1 MKNIKGGNPMKR
13 KVLGIRAKVF
23 LEIGAI
29 IAVCLVG
36 ISIANSQLLESV
48 YIWNVERSLTT
59 MAESIE
65 NSENEYQTL
74 IVEYENKQGVS
85 IDLYDETDEYLYV
98 GSGKFISSGKLN
110 IINRTQNEDGS
121 YFNVVAEEGKTTQ
134 YILFGKDF
142 ENGWHIEITAQKDP
156 IQENANLATSVTTA
170 ITVFALFLALVF
182 ISVYSK
188 RFTKPLIEMSEV
200 ANKIANLDFSAKCE
214 INRGD
219 EIGALA
225 ENINVVSD
233 SLSTALSELREKNEQ
248 LMEDIEKERRIE
260 QMRADFISAASHE
273 LKTPIAIIRG
283 YAEGLK
289 MTVSPENESTT
300 EYCDIIMRESDRM
313 NVLVLN
319 MLEQSLYSSGVKQPD
334 ITVFNVDEFIQDLL
348 KTVNP
353 IFEEKRVTVSF
364 KKNGG
369 LNAFA
374 DKAQMTTV
382 LSNIVLNAC
391 SHASG
396 EKLIEITAEKKDNK
410 IKVNVFNTGSRV
422 EDKDKDGIFTSFYR
436 ADKAHSRAEG
446 RFGLGLAIVKSIVE
460 NHKCE
465 CGFENKENGVTFW
478 FTMPEYNATEGKTD
492 EN

>member
-1 MKNIKGGNPMKR
+1 MKHKG
-13 KVLGIRAKVF
+13 LGIRAKVF

-48 YIWNVERSLTT
+48 YIWNVERSLT
-59 MAESIE
+59 MMAQNAESAE
-65 NSENEYQTL
+65 NDYFPLLS
-74 IVEYENKQGVS
+74 EYELKENVS
-85 IDLYDETDEYLYV
+85 IDLYDNEDNYLYEGT
-98 GSGKFISSGKLN
+98 GSFLSSGKLN
-110 IINRTQNEDGS
+110 VISRTQNEDGS
-121 YFNVVAEEGKTTQ
+121 YFNVVAEEGSTTQ
-134 YILFGKDF
+134 YIVFGKDF
-142 ENGWHIEITAQKDP
+142 ENGYHIEITAQKDP
-156 IQENANLATSVTTA
+156 IQENANLATRVTTTL
-170 ITVFALFLALVF
+170 TVLALVLALVF

-188 RFTKPLIEMSEV
+188 HFTKPLIQMSEV
-200 ANKIANLDFSAKCE
+200 ANRIANLDFSAKCE

-219 EIGALA
+219 EIGTLA

-233 SLSTALSELREKNEQ
+233 SLNTALSELREKNEQ

-289 MTVSPENESTT
+289 MNVSEENESAS

-319 MLEQSLYSSGVKQPD
+319 MLEQSLYSSGVKKPD
-334 ITVFNVDEFIQDLL
+334 MVEFNISSFIEDLL
-348 KTVNP
+348 KTVTP
-353 IFEEKRVTVSF
+353 IFEEKGVTANYIETEELS
-364 KKNGG
+364 
-369 LNAFA
+369 AFA
-374 DKAQMTTV
+374 DKTQMTTV

-396 EKLIEITAEKKDNK
+396 EKLIEITAEKTDNK

-446 RFGLGLAIVKSIVE
+446 RFGLGLAIVKSITE
-460 NHKCE
+460 NHNCE

-478 FTMPEYNATEGKTD
+478 FTMPEYNATERKTD

>member
-1 MKNIKGGNPMKR
+1 MKHKG
-13 KVLGIRAKVF
+13 LGIRAKVF

-48 YIWNVERSLTT
+48 YIWNVERSLTV
-59 MAESIE
+59 MAQNAE
-65 NSENEYQTL
+65 NAGNDYFPLLS
-74 IVEYENKQGVS
+74 EYELKENVS
-85 IDLYDETDEYLYV
+85 IDLYDNEDNYLYEGT
-98 GSGKFISSGKLN
+98 GSFLSSNKLN
-110 IINRTQNEDGS
+110 VISRTQNEDGS
-121 YFNVVAEEGKTTQ
+121 YFNVVAEEGSTTQ
-134 YILFGKDF
+134 YIVFGKDF
-142 ENGWHIEITAQKDP
+142 ENGYHIEITAQKDP
-156 IQENANLATSVTTA
+156 IQENANLATRVTTTL
-170 ITVFALFLALVF
+170 TVLALVLALVF

-188 RFTKPLIEMSEV
+188 HFTKPLIQMSEV
-200 ANKIANLDFSAKCE
+200 ANRIANLDFSAKCE

-219 EIGALA
+219 EIGTLA

-233 SLSTALSELREKNEQ
+233 SLNTALSELREKNEQ

-289 MTVSPENESTT
+289 MNVSEENESAS

-319 MLEQSLYSSGVKQPD
+319 MLEQSLYSSGVKKPD
-334 ITVFNVDEFIQDLL
+334 MVEFNVSSFIEDLL
-348 KTVNP
+348 KTVTP
-353 IFEEKRVTVSF
+353 IFEEKGVTS
-364 KKNGG
+364 NYIETEE
-369 LNAFA
+369 LSAFA
-374 DKAQMTTV
+374 DKTQMTTV

-396 EKLIEITAEKKDNK
+396 EKLIEITAEKTDNK

-446 RFGLGLAIVKSIVE
+446 RFGLGLAIVKSITE
-460 NHKCE
+460 NHNCE

-478 FTMPEYNATEGKTD
+478 FTMPEYNATERKTD

>member
-1 MKNIKGGNPMKR
+1 MKR
-13 KVLGIRAKVF
+13 RGLGLRVKVF

-59 MAESIE
+59 IAQNAEDAEGDYYSLL
-65 NSENEYQTL
+65 S
-74 IVEYENKQGVS
+74 EYESKQGVS
-85 IDLYDETDEYLYV
+85 IDLYDEEDNYLYE
-98 GSGKFISSGKLN
+98 GTGNFISSNKLN
-110 IINRTQNEDGS
+110 IISRTQNEDGS
-121 YFNVVAEEGKTTQ
+121 YFNVVAEEGGTTQ
-134 YILFGKDF
+134 YIVFGKDF
-142 ENGWHIEITAQKDP
+142 ENGYHIEITAQKDP
-156 IQENANLATSVTTA
+156 IQENANLATRVTTT
-170 ITVFALFLALVF
+170 ITVLALVLALVF
-182 ISVYSK
+182 ISAYSK
-188 RFTKPLIEMSEV
+188 HFTKPLIQMSEV

-214 INRGD
+214 VNRGD
-219 EIGALA
+219 EIGTLA

-233 SLSTALSELREKNEQ
+233 SLNTALSELREKNEQ

-289 MTVSPENESTT
+289 MNVSEENEGAS

-319 MLEQSLYSSGVKQPD
+319 MLEQSLYSSGIKKPD
-334 ITVFNVDEFIQDLL
+334 MAEFDVSAFIEDLL
-348 KTVNP
+348 KTVAP
-353 IFEEKRVTVSF
+353 IFEEKGVTANYNKTEDF
-364 KKNGG
+364 I
-369 LNAFA
+369 AFA
-374 DKAQMTTV
+374 DKIQMTTV

-391 SHASG
+391 SHAGG
-396 EKLIEITAEKKDNK
+396 EKLIEVTAEKTDGK

-422 EDKDKDGIFTSFYR
+422 EEVDKDGIFTSFYR
-436 ADKAHSRAEG
+436 ADKAHSREEG
-446 RFGLGLAIVKSIVE
+446 RFGLGLAIVKSITE
-460 NHKCE
+460 NHNCE

-478 FTMPEYNATEGKTD
+478 FTMPEYSATERNTQ
-492 EN
+492 

>member
-1 MKNIKGGNPMKR
+1 MKR
-13 KVLGIRAKVF
+13 KSLGIRAKVF

-48 YIWNVERSLTT
+48 YIWNVERTLST
-59 MAESIE
+59 MAQNTEDAGAD
-65 NSENEYQTL
+65 YFYL
-74 IVEYENKQGVS
+74 LAEYEAKENVS
-85 IDLYDETDEYLYV
+85 IDLYDSQDNYLYE
-98 GSGKFISSGKLN
+98 GSGNFISANKIN
-110 IINRTQNEDGS
+110 IISRKQNEDGS
-121 YFNVVAEEGKTTQ
+121 YFNVVAEDGETTQ
-134 YILFGKDF
+134 YIVFGKDF

-156 IQENANLATSVTTA
+156 IKENANLATGVTTT
-170 ITVFALFLALVF
+170 ITILALFFALVF
-182 ISVYSK
+182 ISAYSK
-188 RFTKPLIEMSEV
+188 HFTKPLIQMSEV

-225 ENINVVSD
+225 ENINVVSE
-233 SLSTALSELREKNEQ
+233 SLNSALSELREKNAQ

-260 QMRADFISAASHE
+260 KMRADFISAASHE

-289 MTVSPENESTT
+289 MNVSEEDENAS

-313 NVLVLN
+313 NALVLN

-334 ITVFNVDEFIQDLL
+334 MTEFEVNAFIEDLL

-353 IFEEKRVTVSF
+353 IFEEKGVKARFIMSDSF
-364 KKNGG
+364 I
-369 LNAFA
+369 AFA

-391 SHASG
+391 SHTSG
-396 EKLIEITAEKKDNK
+396 EKLIEITTEKTDNK
-410 IKVNVFNTGSRV
+410 IKINVYNTGSRV
-422 EDKDKDGIFTSFYR
+422 DDKDKEGIFTSFYR

-446 RFGLGLAIVKSIVE
+446 RFGLGLAIVKSITE
-460 NHKCE
+460 NHNCD

-478 FTMPEYNATEGKTD
+478 FTMPENNAAERNTQ
-492 EN
+492 

>member
-1 MKNIKGGNPMKR
+1 MRRKG
-13 KVLGIRAKVF
+13 LGIRAKVF

-29 IAVCLVG
+29 IAACLVG

-48 YIWNVERSLTT
+48 YIWNVERSLST
-59 MAESIE
+59 MAQNTE
-65 NSENEYQTL
+65 NAGEDYFFL
-74 IVEYENKQGVS
+74 LVEYEMKENVS
-85 IDLYDETDEYLYV
+85 IDLYDREDNYLYE
-98 GSGKFISSGKLN
+98 GNGNFISANKLN
-110 IINRTQNEDGS
+110 IISRKQNEDGS
-121 YFNVVAEEGKTTQ
+121 YFNVVAEEGSSTQ
-134 YILFGKDF
+134 YIVFGKDF
-142 ENGWHIEITAQKDP
+142 ENGYHIEITAQKDP
-156 IQENANLATSVTTA
+156 IQENANLATSVTTT
-170 ITVFALFLALVF
+170 ITVLALVLALVL
-182 ISVYSK
+182 ISLYSK
-188 RFTKPLIEMSEV
+188 HFTKPLIQMSEV

-214 INRGD
+214 ITRGD

-225 ENINVVSD
+225 DNINVVSD
-233 SLSTALSELREKNEQ
+233 SLNTALSELREKNEQ

-289 MTVSPENESTT
+289 MNVSEENESAS

-319 MLEQSLYSSGVKQPD
+319 MLEQSLYSSGVKKPD
-334 ITVFNVDEFIQDLL
+334 MAEVDVNEFVKDLI
-348 KTVNP
+348 KTVTP
-353 IFEEKRVTVSF
+353 IFEEKGVSVNYI
-364 KKNGG
+364 KTEN
-369 LNAFA
+369 LTAFA
-374 DKAQMTTV
+374 DKTQMTTV

-396 EKLIEITAEKKDNK
+396 EKLIEISAEREENK
-410 IKVNVFNTGSRV
+410 IRINVFNTGSRV
-422 EDKDKDGIFTSFYR
+422 EEVDKDGIFTSFYR

-446 RFGLGLAIVKSIVE
+446 RFGLGLAIVKSITE
-460 NHKCE
+460 NHNCE

-478 FTMPEYNATEGKTD
+478 FTMPEYNATERKTN

>member
-1 MKNIKGGNPMKR
+1 MKR
-13 KVLGIRAKVF
+13 KGLGIRAKVF

-48 YIWNVERSLTT
+48 YIWNVERTLAS
-59 MAESIE
+59 MAQNTE
-65 NSENEYQTL
+65 NAGADYFYML
-74 IVEYENKQGVS
+74 AEYETKENVS
-85 IDLYDETDEYLYV
+85 IDLYDTQDRYLYE
-98 GSGKFISSGKLN
+98 GSGNFISANKIN
-110 IINRTQNEDGS
+110 IISRKQNEDGS
-121 YFNVVAEEGKTTQ
+121 YFNVVAEDGSTTQ
-134 YILFGKDF
+134 YIVFGKDF

-156 IQENANLATSVTTA
+156 IKENANLATGVTTT
-170 ITVFALFLALVF
+170 ITILALVLALVF
-182 ISVYSK
+182 ISAYSK
-188 RFTKPLIEMSEV
+188 HFTKPLIQMSEV

-225 ENINVVSD
+225 DNINVVSE
-233 SLSTALSELREKNEQ
+233 SLNSALSELREKNAQ

-260 QMRADFISAASHE
+260 KMRADFISAASHE

-289 MTVSPENESTT
+289 MNMGEEDEGAS

-313 NVLVLN
+313 NALVLN
-319 MLEQSLYSSGVKQPD
+319 MLEQSLYSSGVKKPD
-334 ITVFNVDEFIQDLL
+334 MTEFEVNPFIEDLL

-353 IFEEKRVTVSF
+353 IFEEKGVKASF
-364 KKNGG
+364 IAN
-369 LNAFA
+369 NDFIAFA

-391 SHASG
+391 SHARG
-396 EKLIEITAEKKDNK
+396 EKLIEITTEKVDNK
-410 IKVNVFNTGSRV
+410 IKINIFNTGSRV
-422 EDKDKDGIFTSFYR
+422 EEVDKEGIFTSFYR

-446 RFGLGLAIVKSIVE
+446 RFGLGLAIVKSITE
-460 NHKCE
+460 NHNCD

-478 FTMPEYNATEGKTD
+478 FTMPECTATERKTD

>member
-1 MKNIKGGNPMKR
+1 MKR
-13 KVLGIRAKVF
+13 KGMGIRAKVF

-48 YIWNVERSLTT
+48 YIWNVERTLST
-59 MAESIE
+59 MAQNAE
-65 NSENEYQTL
+65 NAGDDYYFLLS
-74 IVEYENKQGVS
+74 EYENKENVS
-85 IDLYDETDEYLYV
+85 IDLYDNEDNFLYE
-98 GSGKFISSGKLN
+98 GTGKFISANKLN
-110 IINRTQNEDGS
+110 IISRTQNEDGS
-121 YFNVVAEEGKTTQ
+121 YFNVVAEEGSTTQ
-134 YILFGKDF
+134 YIVFGKDF
-142 ENGWHIEITAQKDP
+142 ENGYHIEITAQKDP
-156 IQENANLATSVTTA
+156 IQENANLATEVTTT
-170 ITVFALFLALVF
+170 ITVLALVLALVF

-188 RFTKPLIEMSEV
+188 HFTKPLIQMSEV

-225 ENINVVSD
+225 DNINVVSD
-233 SLSTALSELREKNEQ
+233 SLNTALSELREKNEQ

-289 MTVSPENESTT
+289 MNVSEENESAS

-319 MLEQSLYSSGVKQPD
+319 MLEQSLYSSGVKKPD
-334 ITVFNVDEFIQDLL
+334 MAKFNVNEFIEELL
-348 KTVNP
+348 KTVTP
-353 IFEEKRVTVSF
+353 IFEEKGVSANF
-364 KKNGG
+364 IRTEN
-369 LNAFA
+369 LTAFA
-374 DKAQMTTV
+374 DKIQMTTV

-396 EKLIEITAEKKDNK
+396 EKLIEITVQKEDNK
-410 IKVNVFNTGSRV
+410 IKINVFNTGSRV

-446 RFGLGLAIVKSIVE
+446 RFGLGLAIVKSITE
-460 NHKCE
+460 NHNCTS
-465 CGFENKENGVTFW
+465 GFENKENGVTFW
-478 FTMPEYNATEGKTD
+478 FTMPEYNATERKTD

>member
-1 MKNIKGGNPMKR
+1 MKR
-13 KVLGIRAKVF
+13 RGLGIRAKVF

-48 YIWNVERSLTT
+48 YIWNVERSLTV
-59 MAESIE
+59 MAQNAE
-65 NSENEYQTL
+65 NAGNDYFPL
-74 IVEYENKQGVS
+74 ISEYELKENVS
-85 IDLYDETDEYLYV
+85 IDLYDNEDNYLYE
-98 GSGKFISSGKLN
+98 GTSSFLSSNKLN
-110 IINRTQNEDGS
+110 VISRTQNEDGS
-121 YFNVVAEEGKTTQ
+121 YFNVVAEEGSTTQ
-134 YILFGKDF
+134 YIVFGKDF
-142 ENGWHIEITAQKDP
+142 ENGYHIEITAQKDP
-156 IQENANLATSVTTA
+156 IQENANLATRVTTTL
-170 ITVFALFLALVF
+170 TVLALILALVF

-188 RFTKPLIEMSEV
+188 HFTKPLIQMSEV
-200 ANKIANLDFSAKCE
+200 ANRIANLDFSAKCE

-219 EIGALA
+219 EIGTLA

-233 SLSTALSELREKNEQ
+233 SLNTALSELREKNEQ

-260 QMRADFISAASHE
+260 KMRADFISAASHE

-289 MTVSPENESTT
+289 MNVSEENESAS

-319 MLEQSLYSSGVKQPD
+319 MLEQSLYSSGVKKPD
-334 ITVFNVDEFIQDLL
+334 MVEFNVSSFIEDLL
-348 KTVNP
+348 KTVTP
-353 IFEEKRVTVSF
+353 IFEEKGVTANYIET
-364 KKNGG
+364 KK
-369 LNAFA
+369 LSAFA
-374 DKAQMTTV
+374 DKTQMTTV

-396 EKLIEITAEKKDNK
+396 EKLIEITAEKTDNK

-422 EDKDKDGIFTSFYR
+422 DDKDKDGIFTSFYR

-446 RFGLGLAIVKSIVE
+446 RFGLGLAIVKSITE
-460 NHKCE
+460 NHNCE

-478 FTMPEYNATEGKTD
+478 FTMPEYNATERKTD

>member
-1 MKNIKGGNPMKR
+1 MKYKG
-13 KVLGIRAKVF
+13 LGIRAKVF

-48 YIWNVERSLTT
+48 YIWNVERSLTV
-59 MAESIE
+59 MAQNAE
-65 NSENEYQTL
+65 NAGNDYFPLLS
-74 IVEYENKQGVS
+74 EYELKENVS
-85 IDLYDETDEYLYV
+85 IDLYDNEDNYLYEGT
-98 GSGKFISSGKLN
+98 GSFLSSNKLN
-110 IINRTQNEDGS
+110 VISRTQNEDGS
-121 YFNVVAEEGKTTQ
+121 YFNVVAEEGSTTQ
-134 YILFGKDF
+134 YIVFGKDF
-142 ENGWHIEITAQKDP
+142 ENGYHIEITAQKDP
-156 IQENANLATSVTTA
+156 IQENANLATRVTTTL
-170 ITVFALFLALVF
+170 TVLALILALVF

-188 RFTKPLIEMSEV
+188 HFTKPLIQMSEV
-200 ANKIANLDFSAKCE
+200 ANRIANLDFSAKCE

-219 EIGALA
+219 EIGTLA

-233 SLSTALSELREKNEQ
+233 SLNTALSELREKNEQ

-260 QMRADFISAASHE
+260 KMRADFISAASHE

-289 MTVSPENESTT
+289 MNVSEENESAS

-319 MLEQSLYSSGVKQPD
+319 MLEQSLYSSGVKKPD
-334 ITVFNVDEFIQDLL
+334 MVEFNVNSFIEDLL
-348 KTVNP
+348 KTVTP
-353 IFEEKRVTVSF
+353 IFEEKGVTANYIET
-364 KKNGG
+364 KK
-369 LNAFA
+369 LSAFA
-374 DKAQMTTV
+374 DKTQMTTV

-396 EKLIEITAEKKDNK
+396 EKLIEITAEKTDNQ

-422 EDKDKDGIFTSFYR
+422 DDKDKDGIFTSFYR

-446 RFGLGLAIVKSIVE
+446 RFGLGLAIVKSITE
-460 NHKCE
+460 NHNCE

-478 FTMPEYNATEGKTD
+478 FTMPEYDATERKTD

>member
-1 MKNIKGGNPMKR
+1 MKR
-13 KVLGIRAKVF
+13 RGLGIRAKVF

-48 YIWNVERSLTT
+48 YIWNVERSLAG
-59 MAESIE
+59 MAQSIE
-65 NSENEYQTL
+65 NAEDNYYYML
-74 IVEYENKQGVS
+74 ADYEVKDNVS
-85 IDLYDETDEYLYV
+85 IDLYDAQDNFLYE
-98 GSGKFISSGKLN
+98 GSGKFISANKLN
-110 IINRTQNEDGS
+110 IISRTQNDDGS
-121 YFNVVAEEGKTTQ
+121 YFNIVAEEGSTTQ
-134 YILFGKDF
+134 YIVFGKDF
-142 ENGWHIEITAQKDP
+142 KNGWHIEITAQQDP
-156 IQENANLATSVTTA
+156 IKENANLATSVTTT
-170 ITVFALFLALVF
+170 ITILALVLALVF
-182 ISVYSK
+182 ISAYSK
-188 RFTKPLIEMSEV
+188 HFTKPLIQMSEV
-200 ANKIANLDFSAKCE
+200 ANRIANLDFSAKCE
-214 INRGD
+214 ISRGD
-219 EIGALA
+219 EIGTLA

-233 SLSTALSELREKNEQ
+233 SLNTALSELREKNAQ

-289 MTVSPENESTT
+289 INLSDENEGAT
-300 EYCDIIMRESDRM
+300 EYCDIIMRESDKM

-334 ITVFNVDEFIQDLL
+334 MKCFEVSGFIYDLL
-348 KTVNP
+348 KSVNP
-353 IFEEKRVTVSF
+353 IFEEKGVTADYTVAEDL
-364 KKNGG
+364 KA
-369 LNAFA
+369 LA

-396 EKLIEITAEKKDNK
+396 EKKIEITAEKADGK
-410 IKVNVFNTGSRV
+410 IRVNVFNTGSRV
-422 EDKDKDGIFTSFYR
+422 EDKDKDSIFASFYR

-446 RFGLGLAIVKSIVE
+446 RFGLGLSIVKSITE

-465 CGFENKENGVTFW
+465 CGFENEENGVTFW
-478 FTMPEYNATEGKTD
+478 FTMPEYIATEGDTD

>member
-1 MKNIKGGNPMKR
+1 MKYKG
-13 KVLGIRAKVF
+13 LGIRAKVF

-48 YIWNVERSLTT
+48 YIWNVERSLTV
-59 MAESIE
+59 MAQNAE
-65 NSENEYQTL
+65 NAGNDYFPLLS
-74 IVEYENKQGVS
+74 EYELKENVS
-85 IDLYDETDEYLYV
+85 IDLYDNEDNYLYEGT
-98 GSGKFISSGKLN
+98 GSFLSSNKLN
-110 IINRTQNEDGS
+110 VISRTQNEDGS
-121 YFNVVAEEGKTTQ
+121 YFNVVAEEGSTTQ
-134 YILFGKDF
+134 YIVFGKDF
-142 ENGWHIEITAQKDP
+142 ENGYHIEITAQKDP
-156 IQENANLATSVTTA
+156 IQENANLATRVTTTL
-170 ITVFALFLALVF
+170 TVLALILALVF

-188 RFTKPLIEMSEV
+188 HFTKPLIQMSEV
-200 ANKIANLDFSAKCE
+200 ANRIANLDFSAKCE

-219 EIGALA
+219 EIGTLA

-233 SLSTALSELREKNEQ
+233 SLNTALSELREKNEQ

-260 QMRADFISAASHE
+260 KMRADFISAASHE

-289 MTVSPENESTT
+289 MNVSEENESAS

-319 MLEQSLYSSGVKQPD
+319 MLEQSLYSSGVKKPD
-334 ITVFNVDEFIQDLL
+334 MVEFNVSSFIEDLL
-348 KTVNP
+348 KTVTP
-353 IFEEKRVTVSF
+353 IFEEKGVTANYIET
-364 KKNGG
+364 KK
-369 LNAFA
+369 LSAFA
-374 DKAQMTTV
+374 DKTQMTTV

-391 SHASG
+391 SHASD
-396 EKLIEITAEKKDNK
+396 EKLIEITAEKTDNK

-422 EDKDKDGIFTSFYR
+422 DDKDKDGIFTSFYR

-446 RFGLGLAIVKSIVE
+446 RFGLGLAIVKSITE
-460 NHKCE
+460 NHNCE
-465 CGFENKENGVTFW
+465 CGFQNKENGVTFW
-478 FTMPEYNATEGKTD
+478 FTMPEYNATERKTD

>member
-1 MKNIKGGNPMKR
+1 MKR
-13 KVLGIRAKVF
+13 KGLGLRAKVF

-59 MAESIE
+59 MAQNAEDAEDDYFSLL
-65 NSENEYQTL
+65 S
-74 IVEYENKQGVS
+74 EYENKQGVS
-85 IDLYDETDEYLYV
+85 IDLYDKEDNYLYE
-98 GSGKFISSGKLN
+98 GTGNFISSNKLN
-110 IINRTQNEDGS
+110 IISRTQNEDGS
-121 YFNVVAEEGKTTQ
+121 YFNVVAEEGGTTQ
-134 YILFGKDF
+134 YIVFGKDF
-142 ENGWHIEITAQKDP
+142 ENGYHIEITAQKDP
-156 IQENANLATSVTTA
+156 IQENANLATRVTTT
-170 ITVFALFLALVF
+170 ITILALVLALVF
-182 ISVYSK
+182 ISAYSK
-188 RFTKPLIEMSEV
+188 HFTKPLIQMSEV

-233 SLSTALSELREKNEQ
+233 SLNTALSELREKNEQ

-289 MTVSPENESTT
+289 MNVSEENESAS

-319 MLEQSLYSSGVKQPD
+319 MLEQSLYSSGVKKPD
-334 ITVFNVDEFIQDLL
+334 MVEFNVSSFIEDLL
-348 KTVNP
+348 KTVAP
-353 IFEEKRVTVSF
+353 IFEEKGVTANYI
-364 KKNGG
+364 KTEN
-369 LNAFA
+369 LTAFA
-374 DKAQMTTV
+374 DKTQMTTV

-391 SHASG
+391 SHASD
-396 EKLIEITAEKKDNK
+396 EKLIEITIEKADNK

-422 EDKDKDGIFTSFYR
+422 EDKDKYGIFTSFYR

-446 RFGLGLAIVKSIVE
+446 RFGLGLAIVKSITE
-460 NHKCE
+460 NHNCE

-478 FTMPEYNATEGKTD
+478 FTMPECNVAERNTQ
-492 EN
+492 